1 MKSKIQNL
9 KSKKIRVGLTLTEL
23 MVTIAVSSIVIL
35 AVAVALSDG
44 QKAWGHMYGDINS
57 DVAVQSMTACKRFDA
72 VVRAASSN
80 NCTIDPAGNWVE
92 VDSYSSS
99 SASAVDRYAK
109 FAWQGSQLTCE
120 YGSLGPKAT
129 ISTQILCS
137 NVTACKFVKV
147 GSSIQMVLTLN
158 DNTNSVTVTSS
169 NVMNNN

>member
-1 MKSKIQNL
+1 MKTKNQEPKTKN
-9 KSKKIRVGLTLTEL
+9 RAGLTLIEL
-23 MVTIAVSSIVIL
+23 MVTIVISTIIIL
-35 AVAVALSDG
+35 AVAVVLSDG

-57 DVAVQSMTACKRFDA
+57 DVAVQSLTACKRFDA

-99 SASAVDRYAK
+99 SATAVDRYTR
-109 FAWQGSQLTCE
+109 FAWQNSQLTCE

-129 ISTQILCS
+129 IGIQTLCS

-158 DNTNSVTVTSS
+158 DNTRSSTVASS